1 MSTTSIDPLQ
11 LKSFS
16 AADVRELY
24 LEYCRVGKILSADE
38 DVHCARLAAALRQPL
53 RTRAGSLLEK
63 ARGCAVLYSYSCD
76 ATSYL
81 CRVVKTAPLGTQ
93 GGVLRRGRV
102 LREFLMQRGH
112 LFCKLPDGRELMAL
126 LFKAPVPLSLG
137 KKTAN
142 LFVAATEFYPVLRKL
157 GFRDLVV
164 NHFVADRVVYASL
177 GTRLRQR
184 HRAYYE
190 PEFGPPLGD
199 ETAMLQLCDLYC
211 SCACAA
217 HDIQNSLRWALTA
230 YATADDFKNMHIV
243 CV

>member
-38 DVHCARLAAALRQPL
+38 DVHCARLAEALRQLL

-63 ARGCAVLYSYSCD
+63 ARVCAVLYSYSCD

-81 CRVVKTAPLGTQ
+81 CQVVKTAPLGTQ

-102 LREFLMQRGH
+102 LHEFLMQRGH

-126 LFKAPVPLSLG
+126 LFKAPVPLS
-137 KKTAN
+137 
-142 LFVAATEFYPVLRKL
+142 
-157 GFRDLVV
+157 
-164 NHFVADRVVYASL
+164 
-177 GTRLRQR
+177 
-184 HRAYYE
+184 
-190 PEFGPPLGD
+190 FG
-199 ETAMLQLCDLYC
+199 EE
-211 SCACAA
+211 
-217 HDIQNSLRWALTA
+217 NR
-230 YATADDFKNMHIV
+230 
-243 CV
+243 